1 MLKNK
6 RFLGILACLG
16 LIGAASAQQP
26 TVMRWGDV
34 VAGGHPQVMMI
45 ERVAADVKAK
55 TNGRIDIQGFPNGQM
70 GSSRDMIEAV
80 SNGTQQIVTEGAANF
95 GAWIPS
101 ISVTE
106 APYIWKSPSHLINA
120 LNGPLLEKYNEQ
132 LIKARGMRILGAVY
146 YGTRHLT
153 TSNRP
158 VKTVDD
164 AKGLKVR
171 VPENDVFKAMAESW
185 GAKPTPMNF
194 GELYLA
200 LKQGV
205 VDGQENP
212 ISTFYPVK
220 IHEYHKFVT
229 DWHYV
234 VDPTLF
240 VVNPGVWGS
249 FSAEDQ
255 KMIQEADVEAGKYQ
269 IALAR
274 IGLDDGTAQKYLEGI
289 GKVPEITDWYGT
301 LKSVGMDV
309 AILTP
314 EETKAFADKT
324 APVLEAWRSKVG
336 EELVKAAEADMAA
349 AVKK

>member
-1 MLKNK
+1 MLTKS
-6 RFLGILACLG
+6 RYVGILAGLS

-26 TVMRWGDV
+26 IVMRWGDV

-70 GSSRDMIEAV
+70 GGSRDMIESV
-80 SNGTQQIVTEGAANF
+80 SNGTQQLVTEGAANF

-106 APYIWKSPSHLINA
+106 APFIWKNPAHLINA

-153 TSNRP
+153 TSNRE
-158 VKTVDD
+158 VKTVED

-194 GELYLA
+194 NELYLA
-200 LKQGV
+200 LKTGT

-212 ISTFYPVK
+212 LPTIKSGKF
-220 IHEYHKFVT
+220 HEVQKYIILTGHIMTPRLV
-229 DWHYV
+229 
-234 VDPTLF
+234 
-240 VVNPGVWGS
+240 VVNEAFWQKIPATDRKVVEDALKTHMAWADAEIQKQEVALLDEFKAAGVTIV
-249 FSAEDQ
+249 Q
-255 KMIQEADVEAGKYQ
+255 PDVESFRKATMAVVPAKFEAKWGKGTFDS
-269 IALAR
+269 IANM
-274 IGLDDGTAQKYLEGI
+274 K
-289 GKVPEITDWYGT
+289 
-301 LKSVGMDV
+301 
-309 AILTP
+309 
-314 EETKAFADKT
+314 
-324 APVLEAWRSKVG
+324 
-336 EELVKAAEADMAA
+336 
-349 AVKK
+349 

>member
-1 MLKNK
+1 MLTKSHY
-6 RFLGILACLG
+6 LGILAGLS

-26 TVMRWGDV
+26 IVMRWGDV

-70 GSSRDMIEAV
+70 GGSRDMIESV
-80 SNGTQQIVTEGAANF
+80 SNGTQQLVTEGAANF

-106 APYIWKSPSHLINA
+106 APFIWKNPAHLINA

-153 TSNRP
+153 TSNRE
-158 VKTVDD
+158 VKTVED

-194 GELYLA
+194 NELYLA
-200 LKQGV
+200 LKTGT

-212 ISTFYPVK
+212 LPTIKSGKF
-220 IHEYHKFVT
+220 HEVQKFIILTGHIMTPRLV
-229 DWHYV
+229 
-234 VDPTLF
+234 
-240 VVNPGVWGS
+240 VVNEAFWQKIPATDRKVVEDALKTHMAWADAEIQKQEVALLDEFKAAGVTIV
-249 FSAEDQ
+249 Q
-255 KMIQEADVEAGKYQ
+255 PDVESFRKATMAVVPAKFEAKWGKGTFES
-269 IALAR
+269 IANM
-274 IGLDDGTAQKYLEGI
+274 K
-289 GKVPEITDWYGT
+289 
-301 LKSVGMDV
+301 
-309 AILTP
+309 
-314 EETKAFADKT
+314 
-324 APVLEAWRSKVG
+324 
-336 EELVKAAEADMAA
+336 
-349 AVKK
+349 

>member
-1 MLKNK
+1 MMLKK
-6 RFLGILACLG
+6 THCLAILAG
-16 LIGAASAQQP
+16 LALVGSASAQQP
-26 TVMRWGDV
+26 MVMRWGDV

-55 TNGRIDIQGFPNGQM
+55 TDGRIDIQGFPNGQM
-70 GSSRDMIEAV
+70 GGSRDMIEAV
-80 SNGTQQIVTEGAANF
+80 SNGTQQLVTEGAANF

-106 APYIWKSPSHLINA
+106 APFIWKNPEHLIKA

-171 VPENDVFKAMAESW
+171 VPENDVFKAMAEAW

-194 GELYLA
+194 NELYLA
-200 LKQGV
+200 LKTGT

-212 ISTFYPVK
+212 LPTIKSG
-220 IHEYHKFVT
+220 KFQEVQKYIILT
-229 DWHYV
+229 GHIMTPRLV
-234 VDPTLF
+234 
-240 VVNPGVWGS
+240 VVNEAFWQKVPADDRKIVEDVLKTHMAWADSEIKKQEVALLDEFKAAGVTI
-249 FSAEDQ
+249 
-255 KMIQEADVEAGKYQ
+255 IQPDVESFRKATLAVVPAKFEAKWGKGTFDS
-269 IALAR
+269 IANM
-274 IGLDDGTAQKYLEGI
+274 Q
-289 GKVPEITDWYGT
+289 
-301 LKSVGMDV
+301 
-309 AILTP
+309 
-314 EETKAFADKT
+314 
-324 APVLEAWRSKVG
+324 
-336 EELVKAAEADMAA
+336 
-349 AVKK
+349 